1 MELNYTVADE
11 AFRTDVRGWLDA
23 NLPKDLQ
30 AKVLRHRHL
39 TKADFLRWHK
49 IMAAKGWV
57 APSWPVEWGGTG
69 WTPTQKH
76 IFDDECALA
85 GTPQIMPF
93 GIAMVG
99 PVIMRFASEGQKR
112 HYLPRI
118 LDGTDWWCQGYSEPG
133 SGSDLASLK
142 TRAERSGDKY
152 IVNGQ
157 KTWTTLAQHA
167 DMIFCLV
174 RTDPE
179 VKKQEGI
186 SFLLID
192 MQSPGI
198 TVRPIVTMDGS
209 AEVNEVF
216 FDNVEVPVE
225 NRVGEENKGWTYA
238 KYLLGH
244 ERTGIA
250 RVGNSKRELSLL
262 KSVAREQQIDGK
274 PLSEDIRFAS
284 KVAELEI
291 DLMALEMTVLRVVSS
306 EGAGAAQGKGGP
318 GPEASLLKVKGTEV
332 QQRLTEL
339 MLEAIGPRGLPF
351 HLEEFDDP
359 AKGEMIDPFAAIYFN
374 YRKTSIYGGSN
385 EIQKNIMTQMILGL

>member
-1 MELNYTVADE
+1 MELNYTAADE
-11 AFRTDVRGWLDA
+11 AFRSEVRQWLTA
-23 NLPKDLQ
+23 NLPVEIRAKMLGHRRLSKDE
-30 AKVLRHRHL
+30 
-39 TKADFLRWHK
+39 FLRWHK
-49 IMAAKGWV
+49 LMAAKGWV

-85 GTPQIMPF
+85 GAPQIMPF
-93 GIAMVG
+93 GINMVG
-99 PVIMRFASEGQKR
+99 PVIMRFANEGQRR

-133 SGSDLASLK
+133 AGSDLASLK
-142 TRAERSGDKY
+142 TRAERRGDKY

-192 MQSPGI
+192 MDSPGI
-198 TVRPIVTMDGS
+198 TVRPIVTMDGDT
-209 AEVNEVF
+209 EVNEVF

-225 NRVGEENKGWTYA
+225 NLVGEENKGWTYA

-262 KSVAREQQIDGK
+262 KKVARDQQVDGK
-274 PLSEDIRFAS
+274 PLAEDIRFSS
-284 KVAELEI
+284 KIAELEI
-291 DLMALEMTVLRVVSS
+291 DLMALEMTVLRVVSA
-306 EGAGAAQGKGGP
+306 EGAGKGP

-339 MLEAIGPRGLPF
+339 MLEAIGPQGLPF
-351 HLEEFDDP
+351 HHEEFDDP
-359 AKGEMIDPFAAIYFN
+359 AKGESIDPLAATYFN

>member
-11 AFRTDVRGWLDA
+11 AFRAEVRTWLAA
-23 NLPKDLQ
+23 NLPKEMQL
-30 AKVLRHRHL
+30 KVQNHRHL
-39 TKADFLRWHK
+39 TKDDFMRWHK
-49 IMAAKGWV
+49 TMAAKGWV

-76 IFDDECALA
+76 IFDDECAAA
-85 GTPQIMPF
+85 GTPQILPF

-99 PVIMRFASEGQKR
+99 PVIMRFANEGQKR

-142 TRAERSGDKY
+142 TRAEKGRNSKGESIY

-157 KTWTTLAQHA
+157 KTWTTMAQHA

-192 MQSPGI
+192 MRTPGI
-198 TVRPIVTMDGS
+198 TVRPILTLDES

-225 NRVGEENKGWTYA
+225 NLVGDENKGWTYA

-250 RVGNSKRELSLL
+250 RVGASKRELNFL
-262 KSVAREQQIDGK
+262 KQVAQEQQVDGK
-274 PLSEDIRFAS
+274 PLSEEIRFAS

-306 EGAGAAQGKGGP
+306 ESHGKGP

-351 HLEEFDDP
+351 HVEEFDD
-359 AKGEMIDPFAAIYFN
+359 ASKGESIDPLAAIYFN

>member
-1 MELNYTVADE
+1 MELNYTAADE
-11 AFRTDVRGWLDA
+11 AFRAEIRTWLNA
-23 NLPKDLQ
+23 HLPADLQ
-30 AKVLRHRHL
+30 AKVLGHRRL
-39 TKADFLRWHK
+39 SKQEFLSWHK
-49 IMAAKGWV
+49 TVAAKGWV
-57 APSWPVEWGGTG
+57 APGWPVEWGGTG

-76 IFDDECALA
+76 IFDEECAGA

-99 PVIMRFASEGQKR
+99 PVIMRFGNEGQKR

-142 TRAERSGDKY
+142 TRAERRGDKY

-186 SFLLID
+186 SFLLIN
-192 MQSPGI
+192 MKSPGI
-198 TVRPIVTMDGS
+198 TVRPIVTMDED

-225 NRVGEENKGWTYA
+225 NLIGEENKGWTYA

-250 RVGNSKRELSLL
+250 RVGGSKRELAFL
-262 KSVAREQQIDGK
+262 KSVAAEQQVDGK
-274 PLSEDIRFAS
+274 SLMQDMRFAS
-284 KVAELEI
+284 KVADLEI
-291 DLMALEMTVLRVVSS
+291 ELMALEMTVLRVVSAES
-306 EGAGAAQGKGGP
+306 HAAAQGKGGP

-339 MLEAIGPRGLPF
+339 MVEAIGPRALPF
-351 HLEEFDDP
+351 HVDRFDDP
-359 AKGEMIDPFAAIYFN
+359 AKGEAIDPLAAYYFN

>member
-1 MELNYTVADE
+1 MDLNYTAADE
-11 AFRTDVRGWLDA
+11 AFRAEVRSWLEA

-30 AKVLRHRHL
+30 AKVLGHRHL
-39 TKADFLRWHK
+39 NKEDFQRWHK
-49 IMAAKGWV
+49 ILAAKGWV
-57 APSWPVEWGGTG
+57 VPSWPVEWGGTG

-76 IFDDECALA
+76 IYDEECARI
-85 GTPQIMPF
+85 GTPQVLPF
-93 GIAMVG
+93 GVAMVA
-99 PVIMRFASEGQKR
+99 PVIMRFANEGQKR

-118 LDGTDWWCQGYSEPG
+118 YDGTDWWCQGYSEPG

-142 TRAERSGDKY
+142 TRAERKGDKY

-157 KTWTTLAQHA
+157 KTWTTLGQHA

-179 VKKQEGI
+179 AKKQEGI

-192 MQSPGI
+192 MNTPGI
-198 TVRPIVTMDGS
+198 TVRPIITMDE
-209 AEVNEVF
+209 AHEVNEVF

-225 NRVGEENKGWTYA
+225 NLVGEENKGWTYA

-250 RVGNSKRELSLL
+250 AVGRSKRELELL
-262 KSVAREQQIDGK
+262 KRVAGGQQLNGK
-274 PLSEDIRFAS
+274 PLLEDLRFAT

-291 DLMALEMTVLRVVSS
+291 DLMALEITVLRVVSA
-306 EGAGAAQGKGGP
+306 EAHGKGP
-318 GPEASLLKVKGTEV
+318 GPEASLLKVKGTEI

-351 HLEEFDDP
+351 HVEEFDDP
-359 AKGEMIDPFAAIYFN
+359 AKGEILDPLAAYYFN